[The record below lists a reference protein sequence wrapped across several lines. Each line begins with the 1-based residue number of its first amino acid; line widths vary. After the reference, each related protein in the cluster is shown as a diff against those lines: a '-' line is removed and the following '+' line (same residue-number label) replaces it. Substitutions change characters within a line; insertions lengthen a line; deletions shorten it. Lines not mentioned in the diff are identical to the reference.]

1 MLFLCQLD
9 VKYKLLTKYI
19 VMKKIGFIIL
29 FTVFMSNITF
39 AQKQPKMVF
48 EKTEHNFGTIKEEIG
63 AVTTRFEFKN
73 TGDTPLVI
81 QRVSASCGCTTPS
94 YTREPILPGKT
105 GTVSAQY
112 STVRRPG
119 SFNKTIRVY
128 TNVPDTVYTLTIKGN
143 VTPKQ

>member
-1 MLFLCQLD
+1 MCLLD
-9 VKYKLLTKYI
+9 VEIKLLTKHI
-19 VMKKIGFIIL
+19 AMKKIGFILL
-29 FTVFMSNITF
+29 FAVLMTGFTF
-39 AQKQPKMVF
+39 AQKQPAMEF

-81 QRVSASCGCTTPS
+81 QRVSSSCGCTTPS

-119 SFNKTIRVY
+119 AFNKTIRVY
-128 TNVPDTVYTLTIKGN
+128 TNVPDTVYVLTIKGS
-143 VTPKQ
+143 VIPRQ